1 MKAKEIKFTGANGVS
16 LPGIIWYPL
25 CSPTMVVQIT
35 HGMTE
40 HIGRYEQLAEYL
52 TSYGIAVAGF
62 DLRGHGHNP
71 GDNQCASFGEGGWN
85 YALHDMHLFY
95 LELNSKFPK
104 RQLLTVVFTR
114 STRITSMIPNLRIC
128 RFSKIC
134 TMPCWNRKKRKPV
147 MWQLPLKSTS
157 RVL

>member
-71 GDNQCASFGEGGWN
+71 GDNQCASFGEKVKLLAPQETVNKFGE
-85 YALHDMHLFY
+85 Y
-95 LELNSKFPK
+95 LKGLVGSYDY
-104 RQLLTVVFTR
+104 T
-114 STRITSMIPNLRIC
+114 
-128 RFSKIC
+128 
-134 TMPCWNRKKRKPV
+134 
-147 MWQLPLKSTS
+147 
-157 RVL
+157 